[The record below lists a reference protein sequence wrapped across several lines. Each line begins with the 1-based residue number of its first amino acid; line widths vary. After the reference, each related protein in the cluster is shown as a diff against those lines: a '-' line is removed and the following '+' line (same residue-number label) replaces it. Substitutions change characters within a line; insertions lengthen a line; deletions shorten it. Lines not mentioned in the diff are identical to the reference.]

1 MMLKIHHAS
10 LTCRRVLLFVEVYCR
25 RYTSLF
31 LIGRWTPQGL
41 APNLGQREG
50 GRESQQEGE
59 AALSI
64 KMTDALV

>member
-1 MMLKIHHAS
+1 MMLKIHHVS
-10 LTCRRVLLFVEVYCR
+10 LTCRRVLLFMEVYSR

-31 LIGRWTPQGL
+31 PIGCWTLQGF
-41 APNLGQREG
+41 ASDLGQREG
-50 GRESQQEGE
+50 GREREQEGE